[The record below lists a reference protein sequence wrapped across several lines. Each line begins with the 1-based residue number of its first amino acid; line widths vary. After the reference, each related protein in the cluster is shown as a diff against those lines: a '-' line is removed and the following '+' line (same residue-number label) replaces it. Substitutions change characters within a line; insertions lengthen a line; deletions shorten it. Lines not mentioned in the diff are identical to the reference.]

1 MVDYVTADSLTHLA
15 DSTLWTADGYCGI
28 QAHLEQPTGGDDA
41 PHHPGWNRKRATL
54 KRDRERE
61 FTEQI
66 RDMYRALLGD
76 PRTAERAEQIVA
88 SVTEPVQSRGE
99 SEAAHEAALMAR
111 AEAMRKRADAMDEQ
125 ALQAE
130 ISLRFLHQELR
141 QWQEDDDFESIAYLL
156 PMVL

>member
-1 MVDYVTADSLTHLA
+1 MHFVTADSLTHLA
-15 DSTLWTADGYCGI
+15 DSTLWTADGWCGI
-28 QAHLEQPTGGDDA
+28 AAHNASTTAGGDDKV
-41 PHHPGWNRKRATL
+41 HPGWNRKRATL
-54 KRDRERE
+54 KRDRDRE

-66 RDMYRALLGD
+66 RDMYRTLLGD

-88 SVTEPVQSRGE
+88 SVTEPVKVKGE

-111 AEAMRKRADAMDEQ
+111 AEAMRRRADAMDEE

-141 QWQEDDDFESIAYLL
+141 EIQEQDDFDAIEFLL

>member
-1 MVDYVTADSLTHLA
+1 VADFVTADSTTHTA

-28 QAHLEQPTGGDDA
+28 SSHVRSPGGDDA
-41 PHHPGWNRKRATL
+41 PHYPGWNRKRATL

-88 SVTEPVQSRGE
+88 SVTEPVKVKGE

-111 AEAMRKRADAMDEQ
+111 AEAMRRRADAMDEE

-141 QWQEDDDFESIAYLL
+141 EIQEQDDFDAIEFLL

>member
-1 MVDYVTADSLTHLA
+1 VADFVTADSTTHTA
-15 DSTLWTADGYCGI
+15 DSTLWTADGLCGI
-28 QAHLEQPTGGDDA
+28 ASHVRSPGGDDV
-41 PHHPGWNRKRATL
+41 PRHPGWNRKRATL
-54 KRDRERE
+54 KRDRDRE

-88 SVTEPVQSRGE
+88 SVTEPVKVKGE

>member
-1 MVDYVTADSLTHLA
+1 MVHSVTADSDSHLA
-15 DSTLWTADGYCGI
+15 DSALWTADGWCGI
-28 QAHLEQPTGGDDA
+28 AAHNNTKVGGDDA
-41 PHHPGWNRKRATL
+41 PRHPGWNRKRATL

-88 SVTEPVQSRGE
+88 SVTEPVKVKGG

-111 AEAMRKRADAMDEQ
+111 AEAMRRRADAMDEE

-141 QWQEDDDFESIAYLL
+141 EIQEQDDFDAIEFLL